1 MMTTQEYELVEYLKQ
16 HPVVMNNTVL
26 VDKAIIEKSL
36 SYLLE
41 NEITIKSLS
50 FVSMS
55 ENGVEKIE
63 NQNIQYLDKQASL
76 EKMIKDV
83 SKVLVDYSH
92 IEISIRL
99 KNQP

>member
-1 MMTTQEYELVEYLKQ
+1 MTTQEYELVEYLKQ